1 LHLLIIIIAIVLQI
15 VMTIKKVH
23 PFFSLLLVAIFTGA
37 CLGMA
42 PEAILTSIEKGVG
55 STLGGL
61 ALILCLGA
69 ALGKILE
76 LSGAAEQIAA
86 TLIRAFGIH
95 YIQWAMLITGLL
107 VGLPMYYNAGFIV
120 LVPLV
125 CAVGKKT
132 GLPLLYILIPMAAS
146 LSTTH
151 CFLPPHPGPVVL
163 VKAFGADMG
172 KTLLMGMLITI
183 PAIIVAGPWLG
194 KRLQHIQIPIPE
206 LFAGTTVPE
215 ADRPAPIPSFLIALL
230 PIVLITFSV
239 IIQSLGLSDYTWIS
253 WIRFMGDSTI
263 ALLISVMLA
272 MYFLG
277 IRQKKSIATLMSW
290 MNAGITGIAMILL
303 IITAGG
309 VFKQVLIDSGTGNY
323 VVAISQQLQMPPI
336 LFAWVTTAILRVT
349 LGSATV
355 AGLTAAGLV
364 APLVTGGQIAPEIMV
379 LAVGAGSVFG
389 SHINDSGFWM
399 FKEFFQLTLRQTFL
413 SWTLLETIISIMG
426 LAGVWLLQLIMY

>member
-1 LHLLIIIIAIVLQI
+1 MQI
-15 VMTIKKVH
+15 GMTMKKIH
-23 PFFSLLLVAIFTGA
+23 PFFSLLIVAIFTGI
-37 CLGMA
+37 CMGMS
-42 PEAILTSIEKGVG
+42 PEALLTSIEKGVG
-55 STLGGL
+55 STLGGI
-61 ALILCLGA
+61 ALVLCLGA

-86 TLIRAFGIH
+86 TLINFFGIR
-95 YIQWAMLITGLL
+95 YIQWAMLLTGLL
-107 VGLPMYYNAGFIV
+107 VGLPMYYNAGFII

-132 GLPLLYILIPMAAS
+132 GLPLLYVLIPMAAS

-172 KTLLMGMLITI
+172 KTLVIGMLITI
-183 PAIIVAGPWLG
+183 PAIIVAGPLLG

-206 LFAGTTVPE
+206 LFAGTNIPE
-215 ADRPAPIPSFLIALL
+215 SERPAPLPSFLIALL
-230 PIVLITFSV
+230 PIFLITCSV
-239 IIQSLGLSDYTWIS
+239 ILQPLVHENNTWMG
-253 WIRFMGDSTI
+253 WIRLIGDSNI
-263 ALLISVMLA
+263 ALLISVILA
-272 MYFLG
+272 LYFLG
-277 IRQKKSIATLMSW
+277 IRQNKNIPTLMSW

-323 VVAISQQLQMPPI
+323 VVAISQQMYMPPI

-364 APLVTGGQIAPEIMV
+364 APLVSGGQIAPEIMV

-399 FKEFFQLTLRQTFL
+399 FKEFFNLTLRQTFF
-413 SWTLLETIISIMG
+413 SWTLMETIISIMG
-426 LAGVWLLQLIMY
+426 LAGVWLAKWILY

>member
-1 LHLLIIIIAIVLQI
+1 
-15 VMTIKKVH
+15 VH
-23 PFFSLLLVAIFTGA
+23 PFFSLLLVAIFTGI
-37 CLGMA
+37 CLGMS

-86 TLIRAFGIH
+86 TLIRAFGIR

-107 VGLPMYYNAGFIV
+107 VGLPMYYNAGFII

-132 GLPLLYILIPMAAS
+132 GLPLLYILLPMAAS

-172 KTLLMGMLITI
+172 KTLVMGMLITI
-183 PAIIVAGPWLG
+183 PAIMVAGIWLG
-194 KRLQHIQIPIPE
+194 KKLQTIQIPIPE
-206 LFAGTTVPE
+206 LFTSTTVPE
-215 ADRPAPIPSFLIALL
+215 EDRPAPIPSFVIALL
-230 PIVLITFSV
+230 PIALITCSV
-239 IIQSLGLSDYTWIS
+239 IIQPIGFAHYKWIG
-253 WIRFMGDSTI
+253 WIRFMGDSNI

-272 MYFLG
+272 LYFLG
-277 IRQKKSIATLMSW
+277 IQQKKSIATLMNW

-323 VVAISQQLQMPPI
+323 VVAISEQMHMPPI
-336 LFAWVTTAILRVT
+336 LFAWVITAILRIT

-364 APLVTGGQIAPEIMV
+364 APLVAGGQIAPEIMV

-413 SWTLLETIISIMG
+413 SWTLMETIISIMG
-426 LAGVWLLQLIMY
+426 LLGVLLLQSIFY